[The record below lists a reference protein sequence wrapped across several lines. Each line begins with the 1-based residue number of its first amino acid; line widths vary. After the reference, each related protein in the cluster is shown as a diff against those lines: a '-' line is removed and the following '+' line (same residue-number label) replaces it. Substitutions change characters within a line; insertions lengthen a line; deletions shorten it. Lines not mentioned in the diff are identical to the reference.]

1 MSELPFLSEI
11 SRKNTTIPL
20 ILASKE
26 GKILS
31 WRNLD
36 SATVAQDTNY
46 LKHQLEEM
54 KLEHQPIK
62 IPVLNEEQ
70 YIYYHNSTLLSKLT
84 YYPYVQLTVI
94 ALFIIIAYLA
104 FSASRNAEQNQVWV
118 GMAKETAHQ
127 LGTPLSSLMG
137 WLEYLKSTGLEESTA
152 MEIAKDIHRL
162 ETVTDRFSKIGAKP
176 ILTPAPIKEVVENS
190 LKYLGSRVSQKV
202 EVGFEISCSEETMV
216 PLNQPLFEWVVE
228 NIVKNA
234 VDAMEGE
241 GKIMVHIGEK
251 GKTIFIDIEDNGKGI
266 PSGDFKRIFRPGF
279 TTKTRGWGLGLSL
292 AKRIIEQYH
301 RGKIFVKQSE
311 VGKGTTFRIVLKK

>member
-1 MSELPFLSEI
+1 
-11 SRKNTTIPL
+11 
-20 ILASKE
+20 
-26 GKILS
+26 
-31 WRNLD
+31 
-36 SATVAQDTNY
+36 
-46 LKHQLEEM
+46 LEEM